1 MGLPQPT
8 DPIDD
13 ATPADSIERAPERHA
28 PLQPPD
34 RPDWLVSAEDGLES
48 EFARKDPGPAGERRK
63 LEIKLSRPI
72 APEEE
77 PQPMAPTLPKPTLTR
92 LPDVE
97 PPVPLSSRGAPTVPA
112 PPQSAGLQAWSA
124 AASGVPRP
132 RIEAAE
138 EAAFPLAM
146 EARPAPEGVESAF
159 PEDEPEAA
167 DAGEVAA
174 AVPTGGPKLREAWW
188 LVAFDALRS
197 DRKVQLLAGLV
208 VVLVVAGAF
217 AFRGEPV
224 VPLKKIRGNPAQFDN
239 ASVKVAG
246 RVGEV
251 FAVGGGYA
259 FYLHQ
264 GRDTLV
270 VFTRSRTPLTR
281 ENVTLR
287 GSISTGYLDG
297 RPRQALFEE

>member
-13 ATPADSIERAPERHA
+13 DARDENIERAPDRHA

-48 EFARKDPGPAGERRK
+48 EFARKRPEAGGERRK
-63 LEIKLSRPI
+63 LEIKLSRPV
-72 APEEE
+72 APDDE
-77 PQPMAPTLPKPTLTR
+77 PQPMARPLPKPTLTR

-97 PPVPLSSRGAPTVPA
+97 PPVPMPSRGAPPVTA
-112 PPQSAGLQAWSA
+112 APQSAGLQAWGA

-132 RIEAAE
+132 RIEVAE
-138 EAAFPLAM
+138 EAVLPLAI
-146 EARPAPEGVESAF
+146 EARPVPEGVESAF
-159 PEDEPEAA
+159 PDDEPAEA
-167 DAGEVAA
+167 DAGEAAVAA
-174 AVPTGGPKLREAWW
+174 PKGGPGLREAWW
-188 LVAFDALRS
+188 LVALDALRS

-208 VVLVVAGAF
+208 VVLVAAGAF

-224 VPLKKIRGNPAQFDN
+224 IPLKKIRANPAQFDN
-239 ASVKVAG
+239 STVKVAG

-264 GRDTLV
+264 DRDTLV
-270 VFTRSRTPLTR
+270 VFTRSRTPLMR

-287 GSISTGYLDG
+287 GSISTGFLDG
-297 RPRQALFEE
+297 QARQALFEE